1 LAYIIIFTEVYYYPN
16 FFINVILLSILRGK
30 GAFFN
35 SLYNIINLIKDRVEI
50 AYTLYINRLNIFILV
65 DNPIE
70 VPFVIALATIQSR
83 LYKKGV
89 LTKATIET

>member
-1 LAYIIIFTEVYYYPN
+1 M
-16 FFINVILLSILRGK
+16 
-30 GAFFN
+30 
-35 SLYNIINLIKDRVEI
+35 
-50 AYTLYINRLNIFILV
+50 FILV

-70 VPFVIALATIQSR
+70 VPFAIALATTRSR